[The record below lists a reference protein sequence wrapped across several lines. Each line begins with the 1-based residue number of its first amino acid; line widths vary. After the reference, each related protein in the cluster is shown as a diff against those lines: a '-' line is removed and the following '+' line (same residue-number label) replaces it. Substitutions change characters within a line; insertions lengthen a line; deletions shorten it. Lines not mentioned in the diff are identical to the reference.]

1 MSADS
6 TETTTPPTSSASSG
20 GVLRGGALGPTLAA
34 LMLTLLLEALD
45 QTVVGTALP
54 KISASLQGFDLYT
67 WVVTAYLLASTATI
81 PISAKLSDQFGRKWF
96 LVGGT
101 SIFLIGSALCGLSQ
115 TAIQLIIFRAI
126 QGLGAGMGIALVFTV
141 VGDIFIPAERAKW
154 QGIFTSVYGFSSVLG
169 PSVGGWLTD
178 HGPLVGSLVTDS
190 TRWRWVFY
198 VNLPFGIAA
207 LAVLLHYLPSN
218 LSIRTSRYTGW
229 AAIRRIDVAGSLLAS
244 AATITLLL
252 GLTWGGNQTYAW
264 SSPQVI
270 GMLTPAGVLY
280 IAFVINER
288 FAPEPILPLNL
299 FRNRV
304 FTVSSLLSLSQGMAL
319 LGLVVYLPLFLQGVL
334 KESATTS
341 GALITPMT
349 VSLTAGAAFCG
360 IMIGRLGRYQALTIL
375 GSVILCVGAFL
386 LTRMD
391 SSTSAGT
398 ATLFMVI
405 TGLGLGMFF
414 PVLTLAVQNAIP
426 RSYLGVGTGAVRYM
440 QATGQVLGVAIVG
453 TVVNNSLAVE
463 FPKRIPAQAKQLLP
477 AQALQAAQNPQVL
490 ISPDFQRGL
499 ISTSIQQALRHG
511 APPSVTQTI
520 PALYQQVFEALR
532 EALSVSIIQGFLVI
546 LGVCVA
552 TFLLTFLLTDVPL
565 RIQTAEP
572 GSAQPD
578 ESSEAASAPVGI

>member
-1 MSADS
+1 MSSDNA
-6 TETTTPPTSSASSG
+6 EMTTPPTSSESLG
-20 GVLRGGALGPTLAA
+20 GRLRGSALGLTLAA

-67 WVVTAYLLASTATI
+67 WVVTAYLLASTTMI
-81 PISAKLSDQFGRKWF
+81 PIAAKLSDQFGRKWF
-96 LVGGT
+96 LIVGAI
-101 SIFLIGSALCGLSQ
+101 IFLIGSALCGLSQ
-115 TAIQLIIFRAI
+115 TAMQLIIFRAV

-141 VGDIFIPAERAKW
+141 VGDIFTPAERARW

-178 HGPLVGSLVTDS
+178 HGPLVGSLVTDD

-207 LAVLLHYLPSN
+207 LTVLLLYLPGN
-218 LSIRTSRYTGW
+218 LSVRTNRYTGW
-229 AAIRRIDVAGSLLAS
+229 AAIRRIDFAGSLLAS

-264 SSPQVI
+264 TSPQVI
-270 GMLTPAGVLY
+270 GTLTAAGVLY
-280 IAFVINER
+280 ITFVIVER
-288 FAPEPILPLNL
+288 FVPEPILPLNL

-304 FTVSSLLSLSQGMAL
+304 FTVSALLSLAQGMAL

-349 VSLTAGAAFCG
+349 VSLTVGAAFCG
-360 IMIGRLGRYQALTIL
+360 IMIGRLGRYQVLTIIGAL
-375 GSVILCVGAFL
+375 ILCLGTFL

-391 SSTSAGT
+391 SSTSAGA

-426 RSYLGVGTGAVRYM
+426 RSRLGVGTGAVRYM

-463 FPKRIPAQAKQLLP
+463 FPKRIPAQAKEFLP

-490 ISPDFQRGL
+490 ISPDFQHSL
-499 ISTSIQQALRHG
+499 ISTSIREALQHH
-511 APPSVTQTI
+511 APPSVAQTI

-532 EALSVSIIQGFLVI
+532 EALSVSIVQGFLVVFGI
-546 LGVCVA
+546 CAAAL
-552 TFLLTFLLTDVPL
+552 LLTFLLKDVPL
-565 RIQTAEP
+565 KREMEEA
-572 GSAQPD
+572 GAAAG
-578 ESSEAASAPVGI
+578 ESSQTETAPIGI